1 MFKVVGCGPKGTC
14 FCALSGLQGSSKL
27 TPASKRTSR
36 QFRVGLHAVTVN
48 KPASETNRPGTNA
61 LERRKNVM
69 N

>member
-36 QFRVGLHAVTVN
+36 QFRVGLQAVDN
-48 KPASETNRPGTNA
+48 KPASATNSKGASAR
-61 LERRKNVM
+61 ERRKIAM